1 VSGRRAAGSTGP
13 ALRPDLTVPSHLMTV
28 LREYEDYYN
37 AHRPHRA
44 LDQTAPLGA
53 LPRGW

>member
-1 VSGRRAAGSTGP
+1 
-13 ALRPDLTVPSHLMTV
+13 MTV